1 MKNGLRTRTT
11 CLVLTLTT
19 AGIACCSIGASD
31 GTGWPATAAGNAA
44 VVGRVKAALLCGVAW
59 ARLSSQA
66 LMPVAAN
73 PPKAAASERVSKVG
87 SGRMERIPGCAV
99 EEEWGV

>member
-19 AGIACCSIGASD
+19 AGMACCSIGASE
-31 GTGWPATAAGNAA
+31 GTGCPATAAGNVAA
-44 VVGRVKAALLCGVAW
+44 VGSVNAAPAVGAAS

-66 LMPVAAN
+66 LMPLAAK
-73 PPKAAASERVSKVG
+73 PPNAAASERDSRVG
-87 SGRMERIPGCAV
+87 SGRMQRIPGYAV
-99 EEEWGV
+99 EEE

>member
-11 CLVLTLTT
+11 CLVFTLTT
-19 AGIACCSIGASD
+19 AGMACCSIGANE

-44 VVGRVKAALLCGVAW
+44 AVGRVKAALLGGVAS

-66 LMPVAAN
+66 LTPVAAN
-73 PPKAAASERVSKVG
+73 PPKAAASERVSRVG
-87 SGRMERIPGCAV
+87 SGRMERIPGYAV
-99 EEEWGV
+99 DEE